1 MQNKVCILSLIS
13 VYDLQKALGGGHDF
27 ATGFIFFL
35 LSFKL
40 LQFLNLKSLHILY
53 LP

>member
-13 VYDLQKALGGGHDF
+13 VYDLQKALGGHDF
-27 ATGFIFFL
+27 AIGFIFFL

-40 LQFLNLKSLHILY
+40 LQFLNLKSLHVLY

>member
-1 MQNKVCILSLIS
+1 MQNKECILSLIS
-13 VYDLQKALGGGHDF
+13 VYDLQKALEDHDF